1 MKAALLNVLT
11 ALTVVRFSN
20 ATPASS
26 LDKRYSLE
34 DNGIKYKVFE
44 HAATKSQTKIVSN
57 SGICETTPGV
67 NQHSGYF
74 SVGDNMNM
82 WFWFFESRKNAK
94 SAPLALWLNGGP
106 GCSSMIG
113 LFQENGPC
121 TFNKGGSKPT
131 LNPYSWN
138 TFANMLYVDQPIG
151 TGFSYGTDD
160 AVSTLAAAPRVW
172 NLLQAF
178 YAQFPEYENRD
189 FGLFTESYGGHYGP
203 EFAYYFEQ
211 QNAAIDAGTIKGEK
225 INLVALGINNGWID
239 PANQYRDYIEYA
251 ANNTYKKLITSTQ
264 YSKYLNT
271 YNQKCVPAF
280 AKCPGL
286 TGNDA
291 ACGNADDVCSQA
303 IERPLE
309 NTADFDV
316 YDIRAPSNDPFPPST
331 YSTYLQSSSVMKA
344 IGAQSTYGE
353 CPEAAYDKFIN
364 SGDRGRSFL
373 STLSKVIDSKIQV
386 LIWAGD
392 ADWICNWMGNYRA
405 LNSIAPQSF
414 VSAPLQ
420 SFTVDGTKYGEFKT
434 SGNLSWLR
442 VYGAGHEVP
451 AYQPQAA
458 LAAFV
463 ATLSKKPISS
473 T

>member
-1 MKAALLNVLT
+1 MKTALLSVLT
-11 ALTVVRFSN
+11 ALALVGQGSCS
-20 ATPASS
+20 PAAS
-26 LDKRYSLE
+26 LDKRYLQE
-34 DNGIKYKVFE
+34 DGGIKYKVFE
-44 HAATKSQTKIVSN
+44 HAATGSKTKIVSN

-82 WFWFFESRKNAK
+82 FFWFFESRKDAK
-94 SAPLALWLNGGP
+94 TAPLALWLNGGP

-121 TFNKGGSKPT
+121 TFNNGGSKPT
-131 LNPYSWN
+131 LNPNSWN

-203 EFAYYFEQ
+203 EFAFYFEQ
-211 QNAAIDAGTIKGEK
+211 QNAAIDAGKIKGEK

-239 PANQYRDYIEYA
+239 PGNQYRDYIDYA
-251 ANNTYKKLITSTQ
+251 ANNTYRKLITPTQ

-291 ACGNADDVCSQA
+291 ACGNADDVCSSA
-303 IERPLE
+303 IESPLE
-309 NTADFDV
+309 RLADFDV
-316 YDIRAPSNDPFPPST
+316 YDIRASSNDPFPPAT
-331 YSTYLQSSSVMKA
+331 YSTYLTSASVMNA
-344 IGAQSTYGE
+344 IGAQSDYQE
-353 CPEAAYDKFIN
+353 CGDDSYNKFIA

-373 STLSKVIDSKIQV
+373 PTLSQVIDSKITV

-414 VSAPLQ
+414 VSAPLK
-420 SFTVDGTKYGEFKT
+420 SFTVGGKKYGEFKT

-451 AYQPQAA
+451 AYQPEAA
-458 LAAFV
+458 LAAFI
-463 ATLSKKPISS
+463 ATMSKKPISS